1 MGLFNKIFTKDLI
14 YSFVREIAQAEGEAG
29 RVGSRL
35 LVSKKPDGGLDPRML
50 GLWPELEVDN

>member
-50 GLWPELEVDN
+50 EL